1 MSLRSLAFVLAGCT
15 LLAGVTLAEDKP
27 THIVAGVSGANDV
40 LRDLKYIVVELAKKD
55 DAWENVV
62 EPNITIFLI
71 GVDEARPVRFDALL
85 DDSAEFRTLPMIP
98 ISNLKDFLNDNL
110 NPIGIIPKRNRRD
123 KDLYE
128 LTGDVMT
135 GWLRHLPDGGAYAVI
150 SKEQNDV
157 PKDME
162 HPAESHKELVEKGY
176 LLFAHL
182 KNEPE
187 TAEGRAK
194 AFGTFSSNVT
204 DGIQKRPDET
214 KEAYELRKIWSKQ
227 QMDQLRQWF
236 VECGEFEAGLT
247 IDSEAKQSVADLLF
261 SALPD
266 TDLSKA
272 IGKLGSEP
280 SYFAAVEAPE
290 NAVASL
296 RMHFWLNPSMSE
308 RYKEIYSLTK
318 PVAEQIIQKDEE
330 ASDEVKAARVE
341 FSNLLLKIMTESV
354 DVGVVD
360 LFADLAPSGNAHN
373 LLLGVRCSGQ
383 ESITEALKVFPKT
396 EKDVEFTADVAEVEG
411 VKIHQLK
418 LTKSVGASLKEFYGE
433 TAGTIYFGVGPEA
446 FWVASGDNALEHL
459 KATITKV
466 STAEKGESDNVLA
479 SMHVQ
484 ALPLVKLLDGMASE
498 EGGLDLLE
506 EMRKRGLLAPKA
518 EEAKDDKKDDSKKGE
533 ESKDRTQRR
542 QQRTQQLQNFK
553 WRPIALEELAKQDG
567 TFDFEFKRTSEGTLT
582 GKATSSEG
590 LLRTFGALIAVFAEE
605 NLN

>member
-1 MSLRSLAFVLAGCT
+1 MSLRSLAFAVAGCI
-15 LLAGVTLAEDKP
+15 LFAGATLAEDKP
-27 THIVAGVSGANDV
+27 THIVAGISGADDV
-40 LRDLKYIVVELAKKD
+40 LRDLKYIVVDLAKKD
-55 DAWENVV
+55 DAWEDVV

-85 DDSAEFRTLPMIP
+85 DDSAEFRTVPMIP

-110 NPIGIIPKRNRRD
+110 NPIGIIPKRSRRD

-128 LTGDVMT
+128 LTGSVME

-150 SKEQNDV
+150 SKELSDV

-162 HPAESHKELVEKGY
+162 HPSESHKELVEKGY

-194 AFGTFSSNVT
+194 AFGTFSSNLT
-204 DGIQKRPDET
+204 DAIQKRPDET
-214 KEAYELRKIWSKQ
+214 KEAFELRKVWSKQ

-236 VECGEFEAGLT
+236 VECGEFEAGLKV
-247 IDSEAKQSVADLLF
+247 DMEGKQSVADLLF
-261 SALPD
+261 SALPG
-266 TDLSKA
+266 TDLSKG
-272 IGKLGSEP
+272 IEKLASEP
-280 SYFAAVEAPE
+280 SYFAPVQQPE

-296 RMHFWLNPSMSE
+296 RLHFSLNPAMSE
-308 RYKEIYSLTK
+308 RYKEIYTLTK
-318 PVAEQIIQKDEE
+318 PVAEQIIQRDKE

-360 LFADLAPSGNAHN
+360 LFADLAPSGDHHN

-383 ESITEALKVFPKT
+383 DSITEALKVFPKT

-418 LTKSVGASLKEFYGE
+418 LTKNVGASLKEFYGE

-446 FWVASGDNALEHL
+446 FWVASGDNSLEHL

-466 STAEKGESDNVLA
+466 RTAEKGESDNVLA
-479 SMHVQ
+479 SVHVQ
-484 ALPLVKLLDGMASE
+484 ALPLVKLLDGMATE

-518 EEAKDDKKDDSKKGE
+518 EAAKEEKKDDKKGE

-567 TFDFEFKRTSEGTLT
+567 TFDLEFKRTSEGTLT

-590 LLRTFGALIAVFAEE
+590 LLRTLGALIAVFAEE